1 MKKRLALVLVLVLMA
16 SAATTAFAS
25 PFADVP
31 ADHWAYDSVAELAAA
46 GLIEGYPDGTY
57 GGARM
62 MTRYEAAMVFARALN
77 RLESQIANNNLLP
90 ELDKIKA
97 ELMAEIEAQMAAAG
111 KPVVETRVVETVLD
125 EETPARVRANEI
137 AIDALEGDMAYLEA
151 RMLGLIDGIR
161 YDMNRIEEQGV
172 AGVEQPSMDE
182 IEALIAARVQESLLD
197 VASGVKETT
206 IVERVVSTTPELTRA
221 DVELIAE
228 ALIRKQVQELDR
240 QVQENRDLIVG
251 LVEWVD
257 EIDTDVATLKDDVAG
272 LKSTVAELDK
282 QPRVSG
288 SLSLSATKPRTAQE
302 YRISQTGN
310 LNLEIKA
317 SDATTVKSFLGYRIT
332 PADSYTGTSG
342 FSFTPTNYRVEVAS
356 ETPVS
361 RVVLGRLPASSFGSH
376 DFSKYVLNV
385 PPADPDGAHAGGYAF
400 GGIIRANILDDLTL
414 DLFAGRED
422 EINDPVVGKTFEPIK
437 GAAALT
443 YTFMPEIGVRIT
455 GALEKPVGQMFEN
468 YAAGIGLFGKVV
480 GIDYTADVAKDF
492 NTAVEN
498 DYLGVLTAKTT
509 FEPVTIDGK
518 FIYQG
523 EGYRVNKQL
532 VDATGARRFGVE
544 GGVAAELEFFGVNF
558 DLGGRV
564 YYEGGESEPATVGTA
579 LAVKLDASAEVDFIV
594 PLTFSATYAGNKTNE
609 MDYHQHASVKVA
621 IEEDQDYGLRY
632 GASAQYVR
640 NHLTGG
646 AWKNVARYGL
656 GDDRATFKGNL
667 GYGFDWDGAKLD
679 VDYDATY
686 QLPLRNSEVTQ
697 HLQHG
702 LTLGYGFTKNVKLT
716 IGGNARHI
724 FDDENPTTH
733 QFGYNAGLTVSF

>member
-272 LKSTVAELDK
+272 LKSTVAVLEKAPKL
-282 QPRVSG
+282 SG
-288 SLSLSATKPRTAQE
+288 DLTMKAEYKKPSGATTNE
-302 YRISQTGN
+302 YVFTQTGTLN
-310 LNLEIKA
+310 LNIKA
-317 SDATTVKSFLGYRIT
+317 SEATDVKAILGYNLT
-332 PADSYTGTSG
+332 PGTLAG
-342 FSFTPTNYRVEVAS
+342 NKLTDYRVEVTS
-356 ETPVS
+356 TTPVS
-361 RVVLGRLPASSFGSH
+361 KVVLGKMPKANLAPFANR
-376 DFSKYVLNV
+376 YVL
-385 PPADPDGAHAGGYAF
+385 ASKDYQFAGLAKVN
-400 GGIIRANILDDLTL
+400 IIDDLTL
-414 DLFAGRED
+414 DLFAG
-422 EINDPVVGKTFEPIK
+422 
-437 GAAALT
+437 
-443 YTFMPEIGVRIT
+443 
-455 GALEKPVGQMFEN
+455 Q
-468 YAAGIGLFGKVV
+468 
-480 GIDYTADVAKDF
+480 
-492 NTAVEN
+492 
-498 DYLGVLTAKTT
+498 
-509 FEPVTIDGK
+509 VT
-518 FIYQG
+518 
-523 EGYRVNKQL
+523 
-532 VDATGARRFGVE
+532 
-544 GGVAAELEFFGVNF
+544 
-558 DLGGRV
+558 
-564 YYEGGESEPATVGTA
+564 
-579 LAVKLDASAEVDFIV
+579 
-594 PLTFSATYAGNKTNE
+594 
-609 MDYHQHASVKVA
+609 VKV
-621 IEEDQDYGLRY
+621 
-632 GASAQYVR
+632 
-640 NHLTGG
+640 
-646 AWKNVARYGL
+646 
-656 GDDRATFKGNL
+656 
-667 GYGFDWDGAKLD
+667 
-679 VDYDATY
+679 
-686 QLPLRNSEVTQ
+686 
-697 HLQHG
+697 
-702 LTLGYGFTKNVKLT
+702 
-716 IGGNARHI
+716 IGS
-724 FDDENPTTH
+724 
-733 QFGYNAGLTVSF
+733 NAGCSSTSIQVHA

>member
-272 LKSTVAELDK
+272 LKSTVAVLEKAPKL
-282 QPRVSG
+282 SG
-288 SLSLSATKPRTAQE
+288 DLTMKAEYKKPSGATTNE
-302 YRISQTGN
+302 YVFTQTGTLN
-310 LNLEIKA
+310 LNIKA
-317 SDATTVKSFLGYRIT
+317 SEATDVKAILGYNLT
-332 PADSYTGTSG
+332 PGTLAG
-342 FSFTPTNYRVEVAS
+342 NKLTDYRVEVTS
-356 ETPVS
+356 TTPVS
-361 RVVLGRLPASSFGSH
+361 KVVLGKMPKANLAPFANR
-376 DFSKYVLNV
+376 YVL
-385 PPADPDGAHAGGYAF
+385 ASKDYKFAGLAKVN
-400 GGIIRANILDDLTL
+400 IIDDLTL
-414 DLFAGRED
+414 DLFAGQVAV
-422 EINDPVVGKTFEPIK
+422 NPVDPMQA
-437 GAAALT
+437 AAALQ
-443 YTFMPEIGVRIT
+443 YKFMPEIGVRLT
-455 GALEKPVGQMFEN
+455 GALQKPTGEMFEN
-468 YAAGIGLFGKVV
+468 YVAGIGLFGTVV
-480 GIDYTADVAKDF
+480 GVEYSADVVKDF
-492 NTAVEN
+492 NDAVEN
-498 DYLGVLTAKTT
+498 DYLGVVTAKTT

-523 EGYRVNKQL
+523 DGYRVANQL
-532 VDATGARRFGVE
+532 VDAERKFGVE
-544 GGVAAELEFFGVNF
+544 GGAKVELDLLGFGVEF
-558 DLGGRV
+558 EGRA
-564 YYEGGESEPATVGTA
+564 YYEGGTHEATTA
-579 LAVKLDASAEVDFIV
+579 AATTTNDTDTVLAFKANA
-594 PLTFSATYAGNKTNE
+594 SATYDEFFAPITLSAQYIANKTG
-609 MDYHQHASVKVA
+609 DADATFRHHAMAKLA
-621 IEEDQDYGLRY
+621 IAEDQKVGPRY
-632 GASAQYVR
+632 GASVAYVKNILDDDAAKTWR
-640 NHLTGG
+640 NIDHIGTEDQVQIG
-646 AWKNVARYGL
+646 ANV
-656 GDDRATFKGNL
+656 
-667 GYGFDWDGAKLD
+667 GYGVNWSGAKVDLD
-679 VDYDATY
+679 YKADFVMTTQPAETKPSTLTHKVD
-686 QLPLRNSEVTQ
+686 V
-697 HLQHG
+697 
-702 LTLGYGFTKNVKLT
+702 GYAFTDNVKLT
-716 IGGNARHI
+716 LGGSVKQTFSTPAANA
-724 FDDENPTTH
+724 
-733 QFGYNAGLTVSF
+733 FGYNAGLTVKF

>member
-272 LKSTVAELDK
+272 LKSTVAVLEKAPKLSGDLTLKAEYKDRKDEDDK
-282 QPRVSG
+282 PLPKGYVF
-288 SLSLSATKPRTAQE
+288 T
-302 YRISQTGN
+302 QTGN
-310 LNLEIKA
+310 LTLNIKA
-317 SDATTVKSFLGYRIT
+317 SEATDVKAILGYNIV
-332 PADSYTGTSG
+332 AGELDHKL
-342 FSFTPTNYRVEVAS
+342 TNYRVEVTS
-356 ETPVS
+356 TTPVS
-361 RVVLGRLPASSFGSH
+361 KVIVGKMPKANLAPFANR
-376 DFSKYVLNV
+376 YVL
-385 PPADPDGAHAGGYAF
+385 ASKDYKFAGLAKVN
-400 GGIIRANILDDLTL
+400 IIDDLTL
-414 DLFAGRED
+414 DLFAGQVAV
-422 EINDPVVGKTFEPIK
+422 NPVDPMQA
-437 GAAALT
+437 AAALQ
-443 YTFMPEIGVRIT
+443 YKFMPEIGVRLT
-455 GALEKPVGQMFEN
+455 GALQKPTGEMFEN
-468 YAAGIGLFGKVV
+468 YVAGIGLFGTVV
-480 GIDYTADVAKDF
+480 GVEYSADVVKDF
-492 NTAVEN
+492 NPAVEN
-498 DYLGVLTAKTT
+498 DYLGVVTAKTT

-523 EGYRVNKQL
+523 DGYRVANQL
-532 VDATGARRFGVE
+532 VDAGRRFGVE
-544 GGVAAELEFFGVNF
+544 GGAKAELDLLGFGVEF
-558 DLGGRV
+558 EGRA
-564 YYEGGESEPATVGTA
+564 YYEGAPEGSTLGNV
-579 LAVKLDASAEVDFIV
+579 LAFKANA
-594 PLTFSATYAGNKTNE
+594 SATYDEFFAPITLSAQYIGAKKG
-609 MDYHQHASVKVA
+609 DADAAFRHHAYAKLA
-621 IEEDQDYGLRY
+621 IEEDQEVGLRY
-632 GASAQYVR
+632 GASVQYTR
-640 NHLTGG
+640 NVLK
-646 AWKNVARYGL
+646 ANANWKNV
-656 GDDRATFKGNL
+656 DHITTTDRVDVGANV
-667 GYGFDWDGAKLD
+667 GYGVNWSGAKVDLD
-679 VDYDATY
+679 YAAAFRM
-686 QLPLRNSEVTQ
+686 PLAPEPVADKTLGHEVTV
-697 HLQHG
+697 
-702 LTLGYGFTKNVKLT
+702 GYGFTDNVKLELGAT
-716 IGGNARHI
+716 VDMTFAEELQN
-724 FDDENPTTH
+724 E
-733 QFGYNAGLTVSF
+733 FGYNAGLTVKF